1 MSTGQ
6 PWPPPGCIKEQLG
19 TIFKQISEAQTL
31 DVNGDEMVSRQAGCG
46 VVWGYICWSVATG
59 VCVYYDKGMSLFREL
74 IDTTSLV

>member
-31 DVNGDEMVSRQAGCG
+31 DVNGDEMVGSSQG
-46 VVWGYICWSVATG
+46 VVYIYYSVSYRSE
-59 VCVYYDKGMSLFREL
+59 CV
-74 IDTTSLV
+74 I